1 VQIVLT
7 RSVAEFAARAGT
19 YLAAAPERNV
29 LATVTEAVLAHVGAD
44 DRGAEDGGSNPYG
57 PDAATFAVG
66 LDPAGDEVVAAAL
79 RTPPY
84 PMLASGFGDADAAG
98 GLIEGWFELDPEVL
112 GVSGETST
120 ARAITAAWARHT
132 GRQTELSVSEA
143 MHDLTQV
150 LMPLEPPPGSLR
162 LVSVAERDLLV
173 QWLRQFSIEAHLG
186 DASRAE
192 VMADLG
198 IAGERIYFWEDPQ
211 PVSVVGHAVAVGD
224 VTRIGPVYTPPAYRG
239 RGYASVAVAML
250 SQRLLD
256 GGASRCMLLTDL
268 SNPTSNKIYEAI
280 GYRRFADW
288 EEHRFLPHSGAY
300 Q

>member
-1 VQIVLT
+1 MQIVLT
-7 RSVAEFAARAGT
+7 RNVAEFAARAGT

-29 LATVTEAVLAHVGAD
+29 LATVTEAVLAHVRAD
-44 DRGAEDGGSNPYG
+44 DRGADDGGSNPYG
-57 PDAATFAVG
+57 PGPAIFALGVEPATA
-66 LDPAGDEVVAAAL
+66 EVIAAAL

-84 PMLASGFGDADAAG
+84 RMLATGFGDAGAAERLVTAWVAG
-98 GLIEGWFELDPEVL
+98 DSSVP
-112 GVSGETST
+112 GVSGDTST
-120 ARAITAAWARHT
+120 ARAIAAAWARQT

-143 MHDLTQV
+143 MHDLTRV
-150 LMPLEPPPGSLR
+150 LMPPDPPGGSLR
-162 LVSVAERDLLV
+162 LVTAAERDLLV
-173 QWLRQFSIEAHLG
+173 QWLREFSIEAHLG

-198 IAGERIYFWEDPQ
+198 IADQRIYFWEDPE
-211 PVSVVGHAVAVGD
+211 PVSVLGHAVAVGD
-224 VTRIGPVYTPPAYRG
+224 VSRIGPVYTPPAHRG
-239 RGYASVAVAML
+239 RGYASVAVATL

-288 EEHRFLPHSGAY
+288 EEHRFLPHSAP
-300 Q
+300 

>member
-1 VQIVLT
+1 MQIVLT

-29 LATVTEAVLAHVGAD
+29 LATVTEAVLAHVRAD

-84 PMLASGFGDADAAG
+84 PMLASGFGDADAAS
-98 GLIEGWFELDPEVL
+98 GLIAGWLELDPEVL
-112 GVSGETST
+112 GVSGETSA

-162 LVSVAERDLLV
+162 LVTHAERDLLV